1 MAGISSLGIGSG
13 VLSSDLVD
21 QLVAAEKKP
30 TSQRLDFNQ
39 KRTEALISA
48 YGKLKSAITD
58 LRLPM
63 RQLSSPDNLKAFSGS
78 SSNDG
83 VSVSVDSKKAS
94 QGTYTVQVDS
104 LAQAQSLA
112 SGTFQDRDTT
122 AIGSGTLTLN
132 VGGETANI
140 TIDSSNN
147 TLQGIAAAINDA
159 GIGAS
164 AGVIDTGSGY
174 RLVFSANETGVE
186 NAVSVSVSDSDGNN
200 TDATGLSQFA
210 FDGTTNNLTETVAAK
225 DAVVQVNGI
234 SISRPTNSIDNVID
248 GVSLDVTQEGI
259 TSTVKVT
266 QDFNKVADRVGS
278 FVDSFNAL
286 QQTIKGLAGY
296 NAETGQGG
304 ILSGDSTVR
313 GIQNQ
318 LRQIIGRVVPGMEN
332 ASVRTLADVG
342 ISTNY
347 ETGGLDFDKQKFIGK
362 LKANPNDVT
371 ALFAEQGRTSDDQI
385 EFLRSGVNTEPGEY
399 SVNISQ
405 VATQGAY
412 TGTNVGTG
420 SVTIDANNDQF
431 SLLVDGETSVS
442 VQLTAGTYTRDG
454 LAAEIQNQLNASSAL
469 AASGKSVIAEFDAT
483 SGAIKFTSDSYGSN
497 SNVNVTSVDTN
508 TQAQLGLSVAS
519 GTAGVDVAG
528 TINGQRATGEGQN
541 LFVEGAGGAAGIEV
555 RVNGGTTGNR
565 GKIEF
570 IQGVG
575 ERTVDLITNVVGSD
589 GSISAKTEG
598 LRKDLDRIAEDR
610 ARLDSR
616 IASYR
621 ERLVAQFTAADS
633 LISQLNS
640 TQDYVSQQLAALAP
654 QNNQKN

>member
-30 TSQRLDFNQ
+30 VSQRLDFNQ
-39 KRTEALISA
+39 QRTEALISA

-63 RQLSSPDNLKAFSGS
+63 RQLSASDNLKAFSGT

-83 VSVSVDSKKAS
+83 VGVSVDSRSAS
-94 QGTYTVQVDS
+94 QGTYTVKVDS

-164 AGVIDTGSGY
+164 AGVIDTGNGY
-174 RLVFSANETGVE
+174 RLVLSANETGLE

-225 DAVVQVNGI
+225 DAVVQINGI
-234 SISRPTNSIDNVID
+234 SISRPTNNIENVID
-248 GVSLDVTQEGI
+248 GVSLNVTEEGI

-266 QDFNKVADRVGS
+266 QDFSKVADRVGS

-347 ETGGLDFDKQKFIGK
+347 ETGGLDFDKQKFIDK
-362 LKANPNDVT
+362 LKANPDDVT
-371 ALFAEQGRTSDDQI
+371 ALFAEQGRTSDNQI
-385 EFLRSGVNTEPGEY
+385 EFLRSGVNTEPGDY

-405 VATQGAY
+405 VATQGVYA
-412 TGTNVGTG
+412 GTNVGTG

-442 VQLTAGTYTRDG
+442 LQLTAGTYTRDG
-454 LAAEIQNQLNASSAL
+454 LAAEIQSQLNASSAL
-469 AASGKSVIAEFDAT
+469 AASGKSVTAQFDAT
-483 SGAIKFTSDSYGSN
+483 SGALKFTSDSYGSS

-528 TINGQRATGEGQN
+528 TINGQRATGDGQK
-541 LFVEGAGGAAGIEV
+541 LFVEGTGGAAGIEV
-555 RVNGGTTGNR
+555 RVNGGATGNR

-589 GSISAKTEG
+589 GSIEAKTDG